1 MASSILGKIALR
13 AGITAFA
20 ALLVGCAT
28 SPPADDPEAVAEFEQ
43 INDPLEPTNRVIFS
57 VNEGIDTYFLRPVAL
72 GYRAV
77 VPPFG
82 RDRISDFLDNLKS
95 PIYLAN
101 DLLQGNFTLAGATVE
116 RFALNSSFGV
126 LGIMDVA
133 EPMGIPAHQSD
144 FGETMGVWGIGEGPY
159 LVLPLFGPSNP
170 RDTVG
175 LVAESYAD
183 PLDYYLQTGGR
194 HWAYWT
200 RLGLTAISKEE
211 AYIDALDDVK
221 RTSLDYYSAMRSLYR
236 QRRNA
241 MINGAQNP
249 AQSMAPSSNM
259 SALPSDLL
267 SEDEQHQ

>member
-1 MASSILGKIALR
+1 MTAIAV
-13 AGITAFA
+13 
-20 ALLVGCAT
+20 LLVGCAT
-28 SPPADDPEAVAEFEQ
+28 PPPADDPEAVAEYEQ

-72 GYRAV
+72 GYRDV

-82 RDRISDFLDNLKS
+82 RDRISDFLDNLKA
-95 PIYLAN
+95 PVYLVN
-101 DLLQGNFTLAGATVE
+101 DLLQGNFELAGTTVG
-116 RFALNSSFGV
+116 RFALNTSFGV
-126 LGIMDVA
+126 FGIMDVA
-133 EPMGIPAHQSD
+133 EPMGLPAHQSD

-175 LVAESYAD
+175 MVADSYTD

-194 HWAYWT
+194 HWMYWT
-200 RLGLTAISKEE
+200 RLGVNAIAQRE

-236 QRRNA
+236 QRRSSL
-241 MINGAQNP
+241 INGAANP
-249 AQSMAPSSNM
+249 ADNVTPSNNM
-259 SALPSDLL
+259 SALPLEMT
-267 SEDEQHQ
+267 SEDTEQN